1 MISLLIEKDFFALS
15 QLFIFAGWVNEDTK
29 TEELEAVL
37 RSNCESILDQP
48 LSTILF
54 GELLLNLF
62 DAMKPYDLFL
72 DYDLLL
78 LVKTLIHIEGM
89 GRQIYPELD
98 FWAVADPFL
107 KIGLKKDTV

>member
-1 MISLLIEKDFFALS
+1 MISLLIEKTFALS

-54 GELLLNLF
+54 GITTESF
-62 DAMKPYDLFL
+62 DAMKPYDLF
-72 DYDLLL
+72 
-78 LVKTLIHIEGM
+78 
-89 GRQIYPELD
+89 
-98 FWAVADPFL
+98 
-107 KIGLKKDTV
+107 